1 VAQDIR
7 AKAVPWQTYRENSMK
22 KILVLASAL
31 ALVAAPAFAQVN
43 AFGVGGGVVITN
55 THSSTLTG

>member
-1 VAQDIR
+1 
-7 AKAVPWQTYRENSMK
+7 MK